1 MKGGRASW
9 SQIPIFIDQIPIL
22 MNISKSPSCLI
33 FVLLKLGPWG
43 LWYMIWGWCFPR
55 MMVEMKCRPLAER
68 RRLNRIVFMYKV
80 LKGYVA
86 VPMDRV
92 DLILNPWPPR
102 LGKTKKQLKHLARKT
117 PQYEHSFASRTII
130 QWNALPNSVTASVS
144 VPSFRDAVAAHQA
157 PSDHSGCTQI
167 LPRYPLEIVNHKTR
181 QAHYFFPS
189 LLPSASPYCPYS
201 PNIIFPKLFG
211 NSIVG

>member
-1 MKGGRASW
+1 
-9 SQIPIFIDQIPIL
+9 
-22 MNISKSPSCLI
+22 
-33 FVLLKLGPWG
+33 
-43 LWYMIWGWCFPR
+43 
-55 MMVEMKCRPLAER
+55 MVEMKCRPLAER

-92 DLILNPWPPR
+92 DLILNPWPPT

-117 PQYEHSFASRTII
+117 PQYEHSFAFRTII
-130 QWNALPNSVTASVS
+130 QWNTLPNSVTASVA
-144 VPSFRDAVAAHQA
+144 VPSFRHAVAAHQA

-181 QAHYFFPS
+181 QAHYFLPS

-201 PNIIFPKLFG
+201 PNIIFTKLFG
-211 NSIVG
+211 NSIVGKKFNKKVANHMYNIKWLWMFVSNLVYSDAPGDVQKAGARSVTSSVTVV

>member
-1 MKGGRASW
+1 
-9 SQIPIFIDQIPIL
+9 
-22 MNISKSPSCLI
+22 
-33 FVLLKLGPWG
+33 
-43 LWYMIWGWCFPR
+43 MIWGWCFPR

-80 LKGYVA
+80 LKGYVT

-117 PQYEHSFASRTII
+117 PQYEHSFAFRTII
-130 QWNALPNSVTASVS
+130 QWNTLPNSVTASVS

-167 LPRYPLEIVNHKTR
+167 LPRYPLPGILLRLSTTR
-181 QAHYFFPS
+181 QDKLTTFFLAFS
-189 LLPSASPYCPYS
+189 HLHLPTAPTH
-201 PNIIFPKLFG
+201 LT
-211 NSIVG
+211 